1 MKKIMT
7 GILMLAYLLGCQAG
21 GNEET
26 QEMNEPMQM
35 ANNNKLNQAVSE
47 QADRSLRNK
56 NNLTDVQ
63 VVNDDKQL
71 LIAAQIPHNER
82 LHMKRIEKDLT
93 KQAEEKF
100 PKYQVTLSLDK
111 KIHLEVMKL
120 KKKMAE
126 GTIDRKKLSKELDR
140 LIKLSKEKT

>member
-1 MKKIMT
+1 MKKLLT
-7 GILMLAYLLGCQAG
+7 GILVFAFLMGCQDG
-21 GNEET
+21 NNEET
-26 QEMNEPMQM
+26 QDLNEPMQM

-82 LHMKRIEKDLT
+82 FHMKKIEKDLT

-100 PKYQVTLSLDK
+100 PDYQVTLSLDK
-111 KIHLEVMKL
+111 KIHLEVMQL
-120 KKKMAE
+120 KKQIAE
-126 GTIDRKKLSKELDR
+126 GSIDQKKLSNELDR